1 MVICQWLQGS
11 CQRLLNDINAE
22 GGGALLD
29 SPGYGFAF
37 KAVQHTAYHCIR
49 LFKLP
54 LSVPRMGR
62 GQESHHHYIDMYQ
75 TKRAVF
81 RGGGGHVTL

>member
-62 GQESHHHYIDMYQ
+62 GLSPEGRSPTII
-75 TKRAVF
+75 T
-81 RGGGGHVTL
+81 